1 VANENK
7 DGKAG
12 ETTPPA
18 TPSKVEGT
26 QESNKIDSVNQED
39 LNTSLAAKDA
49 EIDKL
54 KAEHQEFK
62 DKLKPEIEKITEENK
77 ALKAEHQEFK
87 DKLKPEIEKITE
99 ENKAL
104 KAEHQEFKDKLKPEI
119 EKITE
124 ENKALKADNAKLK
137 AALDK
142 ATAKSKAKKGDPKFI
157 VINAFRGTKDGEG
170 IFELE
175 SDVSHLDAD
184 RLDSLVERGLVKKV

>member
-1 VANENK
+1 MANENK

-26 QESNKIDSVNQED
+26 QETNKIDSVNQED

-54 KAEHQEFK
+54 KK
-62 DKLKPEIEKITEENK
+62 
-77 ALKAEHQEFK
+77 
-87 DKLKPEIEKITE
+87 
-99 ENKAL
+99 
-104 KAEHQEFKDKLKPEI
+104 EHQEFKDKLKPEI

>member
-1 VANENK
+1 MANENK

-12 ETTPPA
+12 ETTPA

-26 QESNKIDSVNQED
+26 QETKKADSVNQEEV
-39 LNTSLAAKDA
+39 NTSLAAKDA
-49 EIDKL
+49 EIEKL

-77 ALKAEHQEFK
+77 ALKAEN
-87 DKLKPEIEKITE
+87 T
-99 ENKAL
+99 
-104 KAEHQEFKDKLKPEI
+104 
-119 EKITE
+119 
-124 ENKALKADNAKLK
+124 KLK

-142 ATAKSKAKKGDPKFI
+142 ATAKSKAKKGDPKYI

-175 SDVSHLDAD
+175 SDVSHLDSD
-184 RLDSLVERGLVKKV
+184 RLDSLIERGLVKKV

>member
-1 VANENK
+1 MANENK

-49 EIDKL
+49 EIDK
-54 KAEHQEFK
+54 
-62 DKLKPEIEKITEENK
+62 
-77 ALKAEHQEFK
+77 
-87 DKLKPEIEKITE
+87 
-99 ENKAL
+99 L